1 MQTRRRM
8 RVALTVLLL
17 VHGGIHLLG
26 FVKAW
31 GLAAV
36 PQLTG
41 RTVLA
46 LSAGATRVV
55 GVLWL
60 AACVLLLGAAA
71 MRVARSPSWWMV
83 AAAGVLL
90 SQALV
95 VLQWHDA
102 KAGTAANVIL
112 ALAVAMAGATAR
124 FEGRAEREARELFAR
139 AVAAG
144 SSETVRPQHLAGLPP
159 PVRRWLD
166 RAGVVGKPL
175 ASTVRLRQRGQLHT
189 APDGPWLPVE
199 AVQYF
204 GVSEP
209 GFVWWME
216 SRMMKVLP
224 VAGRDKY
231 VAGRG
236 EMLVELGGLFDV
248 ANERGDKIDQGA
260 MLRYLAEIIW
270 FPSAALRPYV
280 SWEAVDDRSA
290 KATMRHEGREVSAVL
305 TVDAQG
311 RVTEIEARRFFGAS
325 GALERWGGRCTEW
338 RVVRGVEI
346 PVRGKVIWFLQAGDF
361 EFFDWEITDA
371 ESDPATLYDA
381 R

>member
-1 MQTRRRM
+1 M
-8 RVALTVLLL
+8 RVALIVLLV
-17 VHGGIHLLG
+17 VHGAIHLLG

-41 RTVLA
+41 RTVVA
-46 LSAGATRVV
+46 LSGAATRVV
-55 GVLWL
+55 GLLWL
-60 AACVLLLGAAA
+60 AAFAFLLGAAA
-71 MRVARSPSWWMV
+71 MRVARSPSWWTL
-83 AAAGVLL
+83 AAAGVVL

-112 ALAVAMAGATAR
+112 ALAVTVSGATAR
-124 FEGRAEREARELFAR
+124 FEGRAGAEARELFAR
-139 AVAAG
+139 ATGADGA
-144 SSETVRPQHLAGLPP
+144 SETVRTQHLAGLPAP
-159 PVRRWLD
+159 ARRWLA

-175 ASTVRLRQRGQLHT
+175 VSTVRLRQRGQLHT
-189 APDGPWLPVE
+189 APDGPWLPVD

-231 VAGRG
+231 VGGRG
-236 EMLVELGGLFDV
+236 EMLVKAGGLFDV

-280 SWEAVDDRSA
+280 SWEAVDDGRA
-290 KATMRHEGREVSAVL
+290 KATMRHEGKEVSAVL
-305 TVDAQG
+305 TVDAEG
-311 RVTEIEARRFFGAS
+311 RVTEIEARRFFGGS
-325 GALERWGGRCTEW
+325 GGLERWGGRCSEW

-346 PVRGKVIWFLQAGDF
+346 PVRGKVIWFLEGGDF
-361 EFFDWEITDA
+361 EFFDWEITDV
-371 ESDPATLYDA
+371 ELDTPTLYEA